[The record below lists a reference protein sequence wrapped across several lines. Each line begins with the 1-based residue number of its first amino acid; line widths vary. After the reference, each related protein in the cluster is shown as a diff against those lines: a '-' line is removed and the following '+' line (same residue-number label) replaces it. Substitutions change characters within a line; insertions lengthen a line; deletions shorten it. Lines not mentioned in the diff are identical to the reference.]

1 MLVPAIGLEP
11 GEKLMAEVLA
21 NLWGG
26 WEAVGG
32 KLYITD
38 RRIRFESHPFNVQ
51 VGPAEILMSEV
62 KALSR
67 ANNLGLVSNGLLV
80 ETTKRG
86 CYRFAVWNRQRVIGL
101 ILMAISKTQGDGQQ
115 RSHGL
120 DALPPDRGVWD
131 RELDGDP

>member
-1 MLVPAIGLEP
+1 MPAPAVALEP
-11 GEKLMAEVLA
+11 GEKLMAKVPA
-21 NLWGG
+21 NLWRG

-38 RRIRFESHPFNVQ
+38 RRMRFETHPYNVQ

-62 KALSR
+62 KAVSR
-67 ANNLGLVSNGLLV
+67 VNNLGLVPNGLLV

-86 CYRFAVWNRQRVIGL
+86 CYQFVVWNRQRLIGL
-101 ILMAISKTQGDGQQ
+101 ILMAMSKSEGHGQQ

-120 DALPPDRGVWD
+120 GALPPDRGVWD
-131 RELDGDP
+131 RELDGGP